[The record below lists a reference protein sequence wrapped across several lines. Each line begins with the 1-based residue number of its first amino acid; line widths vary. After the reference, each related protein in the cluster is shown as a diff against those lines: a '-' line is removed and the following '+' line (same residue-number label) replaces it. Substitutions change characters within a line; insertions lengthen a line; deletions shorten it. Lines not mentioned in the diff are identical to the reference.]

1 MNDWIVANI
10 NNSDFTVSDFHD
22 IANMDINNTQMLSR
36 EQYLK
41 SDYIK
46 NNLDRDK
53 WCNMLDT
60 DLFKNFVDFYDNH
73 LQ

>member
-22 IANMDINNTQMLSR
+22 IADMDINNTQMLSQ
-36 EQYLK
+36 ESYLK

-46 NNLDRDK
+46 SNPLFQIDGK
-53 WCNMLDT
+53 FSK
-60 DLFKNFVDFYDNH
+60 DLFRSRYYENC
-73 LQ
+73 